1 MPQITIG
8 LRDGFQQDEVH
19 IYVNER
25 EVYNRSGITSK
36 LVTSFADQWKGEI
49 PDTGARIQVELP
61 KRHLSETTTVDRA
74 TRYVM
79 VSLFADRLQIAAL
92 SEDVPQM

>member
-1 MPQITIG
+1 MPQITVG

-25 EVYNRSGITSK
+25 EVYSRLGVTSK

-49 PDTGARIQVELP
+49 PDAGARIRVELP
-61 KRHLSETTTVDRA
+61 KRHLSETTPVDRE

-79 VSLFADRLQIAAL
+79 VSVFTDRLQVAAL
-92 SEDVPQM
+92 TEDVPQM

>member
-1 MPQITIG
+1 MPQITVG

-25 EVYNRSGITSK
+25 EVYDRRGVTSK
-36 LVTSFADQWKGEI
+36 LVTSFADEWKGEI
-49 PDTGARIQVELP
+49 PDTGARIRVELP
-61 KRHLSETTTVDRA
+61 KRHLSETITVDRG

-79 VSLFADRLQIAAL
+79 VSLFADRLQLAAL
-92 SEDVPQM
+92 TENVPQM